1 MAMTERLVIRGTIF
15 YFRASVPKDLRLF
28 AHRSEVKVSLRTSQ
42 RSLALMRC
50 RLICNHVDLVVGKAR
65 QMAESQDTALD
76 QSIRDYFRD
85 ALDWGQEFV
94 DIFAPDAEVNVED
107 SIAHVETRLA
117 LLRRRLAVR
126 DFPSD
131 VQIEAHAIVG
141 ALPKGAL
148 TSRYQA
154 LQRVQTGL
162 LRANIEAARL
172 LLAKLNGDYA
182 QSEIADPLFKGVE
195 LEPDETIP
203 RNALRQNVP
212 THTVPKV
219 VGPDT
224 PSLKVL
230 AKAYVEVLKGQKI
243 KDKTVGDLR
252 LSFELARA
260 VIDFDKPATL
270 LDLNDMK
277 ALRDLIGHMPAHH
290 QKKPETRDLAPLA
303 AVQAGKDL
311 PKLGYETQKKR
322 FDFFKRF
329 VGWMVAEEH
338 LTKVPGNELKLL
350 VKKPPKGKPKRLPYE
365 PSQLKLIFDCPI
377 YTGRQS
383 IKRSGTP
390 GKLRIKDGRFWVP
403 LIALYAG
410 MRAGEIIQLT
420 RNDIR
425 EEGGVWYFD
434 ITNLEDDLEEE
445 IKHLKT
451 GSSYRKVPIH
461 SAILA
466 LGFLDYVAT
475 RKTGRLFAELKV
487 GSDGTYSQ
495 PWSKFWYNLGNKWK
509 FRTKLH
515 VFHSFRHNFVDAL
528 HEANVTD
535 AIAMQLCGHTNDD
548 AHWGYGKGASIAR
561 LKEEIEKVHYPG
573 LNVSHATG
581 VSWKV

>member
-1 MAMTERLVIRGTIF
+1 MTTRLVTRGTTF
-15 YFRASVPKDLRLF
+15 YFRAAVPKDLRPF
-28 AHRSEVKVSLRTSQ
+28 AKRSEVKISLRTSQ

-65 QMAESQDTALD
+65 QMATAQDTALD

-107 SIAHVETRLA
+107 SITHVETRLA
-117 LLRRRLAVR
+117 MLRRRLAVR
-126 DFPSD
+126 DFPSE
-131 VQIEAHAIVG
+131 VQSEADAIVG
-141 ALPKGAL
+141 GLPKDVL

-162 LRANIEAARL
+162 LRANIEADRL
-172 LLAKLNGDYA
+172 LLAKLSGDYA

-195 LEPDETIP
+195 LEPDGAIPRLALRPPEPAQTIP
-203 RNALRQNVP
+203 KGVEPDAPSLNAL
-212 THTVPKV
+212 
-219 VGPDT
+219 
-224 PSLKVL
+224 
-230 AKAYVEVLKGQKI
+230 AKSYVQVLKDQKI
-243 KDKTVGDLR
+243 KDKTIGDLR

-290 QKKPETRDLAPLA
+290 QKKPETRDLDPIA

-322 FDFFKRF
+322 WDFFKRF
-329 VGWMVAEEH
+329 AAWMVAEEH

-383 IKRSGTP
+383 INRSGTP
-390 GKLRIKDGRFWVP
+390 GKLRLKDGRYWVP

-420 RNDIR
+420 CKDIK
-425 EEGGVWYFD
+425 EEDGISYFD
-434 ITNLEDDLEEE
+434 ITKLEDDPDEE

-451 GSSYRKVPIH
+451 GSSYRKVPVH
-461 SAILA
+461 SAILE
-466 LGFLDYVAT
+466 LGFLEYVAA
-475 RKTGRLFAELKV
+475 RKTGRLFAELKM

-509 FRTKLH
+509 FRSKLH

-535 AIAMQLCGHTNDD
+535 AIAMQLCGHTSDD
-548 AHWGYGKGASIAR
+548 AHWGYGKGASISR
-561 LKEEIEKVHYPG
+561 LKEEIEKIAYPG
-573 LNVSHATG
+573 LGLDHATG
-581 VSWKV
+581 PGWKI